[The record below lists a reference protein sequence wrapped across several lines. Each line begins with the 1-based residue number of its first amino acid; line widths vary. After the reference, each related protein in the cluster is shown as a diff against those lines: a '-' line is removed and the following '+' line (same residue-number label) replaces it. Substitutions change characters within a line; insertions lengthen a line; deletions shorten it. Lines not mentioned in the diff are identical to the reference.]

1 MTILDSI
8 ILGAIQGL
16 TEFIPVS
23 SSGHLVIAREFLNI
37 NNSGGLAFDAVLH
50 LATALAVLIYFRKE
64 ILDMIKTAI
73 DWIMGR
79 EVKRESRILLLAL
92 ILGTIPVV
100 VVAFYFE
107 KFFEEGIRDPL
118 IVASALIAGS
128 LVFWIA
134 EKVAE
139 KNRNLTI
146 RKGLLAGV
154 FQTLALIPGVSR
166 SGITIS
172 GGLFMG
178 FNRELATRFSFLL
191 GFPIILGSGLKK
203 LFDLGSDGLL
213 IDLGASLVVGSVV
226 AFVLGYFSIYWMLRY
241 LKNHTL
247 TLFVIYRIVLA
258 VVIFLIVI

>member
-1 MTILDSI
+1 
-8 ILGAIQGL
+8 
-16 TEFIPVS
+16 
-23 SSGHLVIAREFLNI
+23 
-37 NNSGGLAFDAVLH
+37 
-50 LATALAVLIYFRKE
+50 
-64 ILDMIKTAI
+64 MIKTAI

-191 GFPIILGSGLKK
+191 GFGTEET
-203 LFDLGSDGLL
+203 F
-213 IDLGASLVVGSVV
+213 
-226 AFVLGYFSIYWMLRY
+226 
-241 LKNHTL
+241 
-247 TLFVIYRIVLA
+247 
-258 VVIFLIVI
+258 